1 LCCTDRRRDA
11 PRRLLS
17 VSLGRANVVSFVCG
31 LQVILREIVSEFLR
45 IPRTF
50 KLVQRGV
57 SVCSLVRPT
66 AILQPRPNCL
76 FCIPVYLVCHHTFAE
91 SARADLRNSLRE
103 QRSTQRISGQLPV
116 GCKIPQPCM
125 NIQCRCMVLSGRNC
139 LQFAKH
145 VDLCIDEQ
153 I

>member
-1 LCCTDRRRDA
+1 MCCTDRRRDA

-66 AILQPRPNCL
+66 AILQLRPNCL

-103 QRSTQRISGQLPV
+103 VYAENLWPIASWLQNSSTMHEYPMSLHGALWQELLAI
-116 GCKIPQPCM
+116 CKTC
-125 NIQCRCMVLSGRNC
+125 
-139 LQFAKH
+139 
-145 VDLCIDEQ
+145 
-153 I
+153 